1 MVKVL
6 TQEHAYKH
14 PWERVTSAFWRKF
27 TDPENKQILTHIL
40 EVDTLNRT
48 IDPESGKLYTMRAI
62 TIHARGPW
70 FIRKLLGQ
78 DICHCIETVIVD
90 ARSQSMQLTSHNISF
105 QRFVEVDERIFY
117 NPHPGNPREW
127 TCCRQETSI
136 NIKPL
141 AALASIKDKVEQQ
154 LVEKTLQNSAKGR
167 DVMER
172 ICRYL
177 EADSSRISI

>member
-1 MVKVL
+1 MVKVF
-6 TQEHAYKH
+6 TQEHVYKH

-27 TDPENKQILTHIL
+27 TDPENQQVLTYIL

-48 IDPESGKLYTMRAI
+48 LDPESGKLYTTRAI
-62 TIHARGPW
+62 TIHAPGPW
-70 FIRKLLGQ
+70 FICKLLGQ
-78 DICHCIETVIVD
+78 DTCQCIETTIVD
-90 ARSQSMQLTSHNISF
+90 ARSRSMQLTSRNISF
-105 QRFVEVDERIFY
+105 QRFVEFEERIFY
-117 NPHPGNPREW
+117 YPHPENPNEW

-141 AALASIKDKVEQQ
+141 AALASIKDKVEQH

-177 EADSSRISI
+177 EAESS